1 MEKIESL
8 YISHLFED
16 NDVAKLVKKQGL
28 GIETINFSMSDK
40 LDKLEESIEEYGR
53 WLEEIGGPNLTLHG
67 PFLDLN
73 PITFDREIRKVVMKR
88 YRQAARAC
96 SSLGGKKVVLHT
108 GFHPDIYFLVGWSK
122 RMADFFEELVSFEPD
137 TSFAIENL
145 YDREVY
151 PFVELF
157 EELEKRKIELNNV
170 GMCLD
175 IGHAACNSKHAPERW
190 QEALLPYIIHY
201 HLHDNNLEKDEH
213 LALGE
218 GKIKLESF
226 LARANKEASFT
237 IENSSLSRTR
247 ASISYLENRGY
258 F

>member
-1 MEKIESL
+1 
-8 YISHLFED
+8 
-16 NDVAKLVKKQGL
+16 
-28 GIETINFSMSDK
+28 
-40 LDKLEESIEEYGR
+40 
-53 WLEEIGGPNLTLHG
+53 
-67 PFLDLN
+67 
-73 PITFDREIRKVVMKR
+73 
-88 YRQAARAC
+88 
-96 SSLGGKKVVLHT
+96 
-108 GFHPDIYFLVGWSK
+108 
-122 RMADFFEELVSFEPD
+122 MADFFEELVGCEPD
-137 TSFAIENL
+137 TSCAIENL

-175 IGHAACNSKHAPERW
+175 IGHAACNSKHAPEHW

-226 LARANKEASFT
+226 LAMANKEASFT

-247 ASISYLENRGY
+247 ASISYLETHPRFLNMIRNGRIQA
-258 F
+258 